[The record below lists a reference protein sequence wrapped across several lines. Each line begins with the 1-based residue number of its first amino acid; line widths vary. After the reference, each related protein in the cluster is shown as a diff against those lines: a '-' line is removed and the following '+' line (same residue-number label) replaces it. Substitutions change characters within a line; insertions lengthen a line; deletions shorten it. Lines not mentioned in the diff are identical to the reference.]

1 MCFVH
6 CTQVKFLG
14 WPCPTT
20 FIFFRF
26 ETSIVTLCQHVMWQ
40 RVFRNKR
47 LIQQF
52 MCVGFCRRLMSPN
65 KDETAVH
72 CCDPVLS
79 ILVILVS
86 RNVFHVLSSLQPTV
100 CLNFFWLILSLVD
113 LTLATFIAYGPLRS
127 LVSQVDFISLLARF
141 ATRFQLKRSFWDN
154 LIKSVGNIKSTL
166 YHNAAMLF
174 KKRQVIKGI
183 KGVGF

>member
-1 MCFVH
+1 
-6 CTQVKFLG
+6 
-14 WPCPTT
+14 
-20 FIFFRF
+20 
-26 ETSIVTLCQHVMWQ
+26 MWQ

-113 LTLATFIAYGPLRS
+113 LTLATFIAYGPLRF
-127 LVSQVDFISLLARF
+127 LVTHVDFISLLAIDLQQRSS
-141 ATRFQLKRSFWDN
+141 LKDLFGDN
-154 LIKSVGNIKSTL
+154 LIKSVGNIKST
-166 YHNAAMLF
+166 
-174 KKRQVIKGI
+174 
-183 KGVGF
+183 